1 MQRLLREPF
10 VFIPLA
16 QLQAALANKNLYFPQ
31 ILSALAVELVT
42 VYRQHKIPLFAG
54 NLYVSPY
61 TCSTPV

>member
-31 ILSALAVELVT
+31 ILSALAVVVEA
-42 VYRQHKIPLFAG
+42 VYRQHKVPLFAG
-54 NLYVSPY
+54 NRYVLSHI
-61 TCSTPV
+61 